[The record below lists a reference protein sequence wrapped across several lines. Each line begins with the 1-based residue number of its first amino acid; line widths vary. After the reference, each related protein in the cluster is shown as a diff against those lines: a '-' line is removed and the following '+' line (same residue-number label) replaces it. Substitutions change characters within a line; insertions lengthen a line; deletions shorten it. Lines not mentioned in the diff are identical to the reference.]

1 MTPTAQY
8 PFLASLLSPFE
19 KRHRRTL
26 ALVIAAIAA
35 TGQARSFAI
44 ATTLA
49 QWLGTRLDSAIN
61 RFYRLLRNDRVD
73 YVAFITNW
81 ARLLCRDPERPLLI
95 AVDWT
100 EWHHELRMLVASVV
114 VDKRGIPLFAQAF
127 NRLIRRRSQNARE
140 NTFLRLLADGLRRAG
155 LTAILLCDRGF
166 RRASWLLLLQ

>member
-81 ARLLCRDPERPLLI
+81 ARLLCRDPARPLLI
-95 AVDWT
+95 ARYYVLTTASVAAGLVDW
-100 EWHHELRMLVASVV
+100 LRHGTPAHWA
-114 VDKRGIPLFAQAF
+114 PP
-127 NRLIRRRSQNARE
+127 
-140 NTFLRLLADGLRRAG
+140 DGTR
-155 LTAILLCDRGF
+155 
-166 RRASWLLLLQ
+166 